1 MSNLTS
7 VEFVKRIKQ
16 EMQTFHKLRINHPFV
31 KAVSSGTAS
40 MEHIRKWAL
49 QDYQFRRIVPRI
61 VMLRYLQC
69 SDLEIQR
76 KLFEIVEEETRGLA
90 TGTAGHNELFFRFAG
105 SLGLSQEQ
113 LETVEI
119 APASAAHAYYVE
131 LVNYILP
138 WFVVISVQVCAEGSF
153 APAAAALGQGFIKH
167 YGMKPEAV
175 KFFTVHSEADEDHS
189 SFAEEVAIK
198 YLHSPALQE
207 QTRQAT
213 WRRLELLYDTWTV
226 AE

>member
-1 MSNLTS
+1 MANLTS

-90 TGTAGHNELFFRFAG
+90 TGNRGPQRVVLSLRRFAG
-105 SLGLSQEQ
+105 TE
-113 LETVEI
+113 
-119 APASAAHAYYVE
+119 PR
-131 LVNYILP
+131 
-138 WFVVISVQVCAEGSF
+138 
-153 APAAAALGQGFIKH
+153 
-167 YGMKPEAV
+167 
-175 KFFTVHSEADEDHS
+175 
-189 SFAEEVAIK
+189 AIGDGRDC
-198 YLHSPALQE
+198 SRRARPM
-207 QTRQAT
+207 RIT
-213 WRRLELLYDTWTV
+213 WNW
-226 AE
+226 